1 MNNDKNSRIQ
11 CKTDFGQKGDPD
23 YMCPQDLPKC
33 GNFIPI
39 GKDRQLGTCFN
50 PSKENILT
58 TSVDLETLKLEF
70 QRTLAMYNKEQQQ
83 YLKHLAGKDKQV
95 LFGLGGGGGEHSNGY
110 GLGSLWIYKDDV
122 WQKIDDNS
130 NNNIFTI
137 NPGYGDKLLIGCN
150 GGAQIVYK
158 TSIEGDWQTW
168 NMGGGGILSAVITP
182 EGGMVGVGGGGGI
195 YTQASE
201 GDSWVGAQSSDN
213 IPIRT
218 ITLAPDNSLWGIG
231 LNDNYIYKK
240 DSYKNLAN
248 QNWKQMTGSWA
259 NFNDLTIS
267 SNNNIFGAGRNVNF
281 FSGWYGYTYM
291 HPDYNT
297 INMNNTQS
305 WADGLLSNSC
315 CIISL
320 ASIKPRSM
328 KTISNASY
336 FGTLI
341 SDNTNSSLEKCK
353 ALCSSDMTC
362 KGASFN
368 STDNSCKLY
377 SDGEI
382 LPSQEKTAILPEL
395 GASAERLAKLN
406 DKLNGL
412 NSQLLTTINQK
423 GQPKYD
429 KLLKNSQLSSKEMIK
444 MKKMLEKEKIAIRK
458 VQREVREINEVNESE
473 SIQTTSHY
481 YAYILLF
488 LIAILCIAAIM
499 YTGKV
504 SPKQS
509 GGMYSGIS
517 GATSIFSNIRL

>member
-1 MNNDKNSRIQ
+1 MNNDQNKRIE

-33 GNFIPI
+33 GNVISI
-39 GKDRQLGTCFN
+39 GNNPQLGTCYN
-50 PSKENILT
+50 PTKDDVLT
-58 TSVDLETLKLEF
+58 TTVDLETLKLEF
-70 QRTLAMYNKEQQQ
+70 QRTLASYNQEQEE
-83 YLKHLAGKDKQV
+83 YLTHLAGKDDSV
-95 LFGLGGGGGEHSNGY
+95 LFGLGNEGGQHSNGY

-137 NPGYGDKLLIGCN
+137 NPGYGDKLLIGCI
-150 GGAQIVYK
+150 GGSQIVYK

-182 EGGMVGVGGGGGI
+182 EGGMIGVGGGGGI

-201 GDSWVGAQSSDN
+201 GDSWVRAQSSDN

-248 QNWKQMTGSWA
+248 QNWQQMTGSWA

-267 SNNNIFGAGRNVNF
+267 SNNNIFGAGRN
-281 FSGWYGYTYM
+281 SGWYGYTYM

-305 WADGLLSNSC
+305 WSDGLLSNSC

-353 ALCSSDMTC
+353 ALCSTDMTC
-362 KGASFN
+362 TGATFN
-368 STDNSCKLY
+368 PSDNSCSLY
-377 SDGEI
+377 SDGEL
-382 LPSQEKTAILPEL
+382 LPSHGKTAMLPEL
-395 GASAERLAKLN
+395 GASADRLEKLN
-406 DKLNGL
+406 TKLTALNEQLLMFIDKKGQSKFDKLFE
-412 NSQLLTTINQK
+412 NSQI
-423 GQPKYD
+423 
-429 KLLKNSQLSSKEMIK
+429 SSTQIIS
-444 MKKMLEKEKIAIRK
+444 MKQTLEAEKKKIRK
-458 VQREVREINEVNESE
+458 VQKELDEINN
-473 SIQTTSHY
+473 ITTTETIETTRY
-481 YAYILLF
+481 YYSYILLF
-488 LIAILCIAAIM
+488 LIAIVCIVAIY
-499 YTGKV
+499 YTGNLQ
-504 SPKQS
+504 PKQS
-509 GGMYSGIS
+509 GGMFG
-517 GATSIFSNIRL
+517 NIRM

>member
-11 CKTDFGQKGDPD
+11 CKTDFGQKGNPD

-70 QRTLAMYNKEQQQ
+70 QSTLAMYNKEQQQ

-95 LFGLGGGGGEHSNGY
+95 LFGVGTGGGQNSNGY
-110 GLGSLWIYKDDV
+110 GLGSLWMYKDAG
-122 WQKIDDNS
+122 WHKIDDNS

-137 NPGYGDKLLIGCN
+137 NPGYGDKLLIGVN
-150 GGAQIVYK
+150 RDGQFIYK
-158 TSIEGDWQTW
+158 TSIEENWQVW
-168 NMGGGGILSAVITP
+168 DMAGGWIYSAVLTP
-182 EGGMVGVGGGGGI
+182 DGGLIGVGSDSATI

-201 GDSWVGAQSSDN
+201 GAAWQNATSSDN

-267 SNNNIFGAGRNVNF
+267 SNNNIFGAGTN
-281 FSGWYGYTYM
+281 SGWYGYTYM

-305 WADGLLSNSC
+305 WADGILSNSC

-353 ALCSSDMTC
+353 ALCSTDMTC

-395 GASAERLAKLN
+395 GASADRLEKLN

-412 NSQLLTTINQK
+412 NSQLLTMINQK

-429 KLLKNSQLSSKEMIK
+429 KLLKNSQLSSKEMI
-444 MKKMLEKEKIAIRK
+444 MMQKMLEKEKIAIRK
-458 VQREVREINEVNESE
+458 VQREVRELNEVNESE

-488 LIAILCIAAIM
+488 LIAILCITAIM

-509 GGMYSGIS
+509 GGMSH
-517 GATSIFSNIRL
+517 ATSIFSNIRL